1 MKKVMCLSAAFILI
15 VSTTTSNAQEGARLR
30 LHYTLSGGLAV
41 VIPAGIHQQYGFAI
55 PVTYK
60 IGIPPGS
67 GNLVAY
73 ERYSSADA
81 WAVIPTKTDTDS
93 FNDIQTVRFDYVNNI
108 AYASAAFSP
117 NSDTLFLNFT
127 DQSGTTI
134 TPAFEG
140 ISKYYDNRRA
150 VVTVTADDWSD
161 WVVTDGRFT
170 TLLDLFRSY
179 GLYTTVG
186 VITQD
191 CSDQTWHAL
200 QMQVNSGKVEVASHS
215 RTHPNTPYKDPSGE
229 VAGSRSD
236 ILNSV
241 TLAPPF
247 RSGNS
252 EYVYTWIA
260 PYGDYDSTVDS
271 LLGTSGY
278 LDARLYANLDTTS
291 PRIYVYGDST
301 LAAWDE
307 SRSHFAAFLP
317 TVELGA
323 PSWGGGDTSLASLNN
338 LFDTVAAKGDVYHL
352 MWHPQV
358 IFDDRGKSYLT
369 GHLSH
374 ISGHRDIWYANLGVV
389 YLYHM
394 LQVENASPL
403 DAIAG
408 VKGTPGSFALQ
419 QNYPNPF
426 NPTTTI
432 PYRLSAAAHIELD
445 VYDVL
450 GRKVKTLIEGRQSQ
464 GEHFVTFDGSGLS
477 SGVYFYRILSTADN
491 GEKFVAV
498 RKLVYMK

>member
-1 MKKVMCLSAAFILI
+1 MRRILFPIAAFILI
-15 VSTTTSNAQEGARLR
+15 LSTNIGIAQTGARLS
-30 LHYTLSGGLAV
+30 LHYTPTGGLAV

-67 GNLVAY
+67 GNLMAY

-81 WAVIPTKTDTDS
+81 WTVIPTKTDTDS
-93 FNDIQTVRFDYVNNI
+93 FDGIQAVRFDYADNA
-108 AYASAAFSP
+108 AYVSAAFSP
-117 NSDTLFLNFT
+117 NSDTLLLKFT
-127 DQSGTTI
+127 DQSGSTI
-134 TPAFEG
+134 TPSFEG
-140 ISKYYDNRRA
+140 ISKYYDNRQA
-150 VVTVTADDWSD
+150 VVTITADDWSD
-161 WVVTDGRFT
+161 WVVTDGRFP
-170 TLLDLFRSY
+170 TLVDLFRSY
-179 GLYTTVG
+179 GLYTTIG
-186 VITQD
+186 VITGS
-191 CSDQTWHAL
+191 CSDQTWRLL
-200 QMQVNSGKVEVASHS
+200 QAQVDSGDVEVASHS
-215 RTHPNTPYKDPSGE
+215 RTHPNTPYEDPSGE

-247 RSGNS
+247 RSGSN

-301 LAAWDE
+301 LAPWDE
-307 SRSHFAAFLP
+307 SRNHFTAFFP

-323 PSWGGGDTSLASLNN
+323 PSWGGGDTSLTSLNN
-338 LFDTVAAKGDVYHL
+338 LYDTIVAKGDVYHL

-358 IFDDRGKSYLT
+358 IYDDRSKPYLT
-369 GHLSH
+369 RHLAY
-374 ISGHRDIWYANLGVV
+374 ISGHKNIWYANLGVV

-394 LQVENASPL
+394 LQAENSSAVN
-403 DAIAG
+403 AIAN
-408 VKGTPGSFALQ
+408 VVNTPESFALG

-426 NPTTTI
+426 NPTTAI
-432 PYRLSAAAHIELD
+432 GYELSANSQVSLK

-450 GRKVKTLIEGRQSQ
+450 GREVATLVNGRQNAGS
-464 GEHFVTFDGSGLS
+464 HSVTFNGSRLS
-477 SGVYFYRILSTADN
+477 SGAYLYRLVAEDNKGERFIST
-491 GEKFVAV
+491 KKMLMV
-498 RKLVYMK
+498 K